1 MKVSNCLNTQKDIK
15 TYLEQEFEISGEVID
30 FVKEV
35 ENEIT
40 VQQKKLDELSE
51 LHQYRV
57 IKAMQKAGLGDR
69 HFTVSTGYGYDDV
82 GREVVET
89 IYADVFGAEDA
100 LVRPHISSGT
110 HAIS

>member
-40 VQQKKLDELSE
+40 
-51 LHQYRV
+51 R
-57 IKAMQKAGLGDR
+57 
-69 HFTVSTGYGYDDV
+69 
-82 GREVVET
+82 
-89 IYADVFGAEDA
+89 
-100 LVRPHISSGT
+100 
-110 HAIS
+110 